1 MGFMDLINPASS
13 IAQSY
18 QQKKSAKQALQAQ
31 REAAD
36 REYGLIAEN
45 KEMVRPFYD
54 LGLPAFK
61 SYASAVTGGIDPN
74 TGKAWTP
81 TVSPAYKWQQ
91 EQANKATSRSL
102 RALGRQNSTFGHNA
116 ITNSNRTL
124 AADEWDRQF
133 GRLGTLSNYALKGAG
148 LTADTNTAAGNSLVR
163 MGDNTA
169 NYKLA
174 MGQLKSEGIGKQNEA
189 AGDAIKTYLSMYGGG
204 GMFKGGR

>member
-1 MGFMDLINPASS
+1 MGFMDLVNPASS

-18 QQKKSAKQALQAQ
+18 QQKKSAKQALRTQQA
-31 REAAD
+31 AAD
-36 REYGLIAEN
+36 REYGLISEN
-45 KEMVRPFYD
+45 KEMMRPFYD

-61 SYASAVTGGIDPN
+61 SYASAVSGGIDPN

-102 RALGRQNSTFGHNA
+102 RALGRQNSTFGMNTIA
-116 ITNSNRTL
+116 NSNRNL
-124 AADEWDRQF
+124 AADEYDRQI
-133 GRLGTLSNYALKGAG
+133 GRLADMTNIARGGASQ
-148 LTADTNTAAGNSLVR
+148 LAGQNQNLGSSLVR
-163 MGDNTA
+163 MGDNKA
-169 NYKLA
+169 NYQLA

-204 GMFKGGR
+204 MFKGGR